1 MRSSTWLTLIA
12 LFFLAS
18 ILLRLGLL
26 FLLAML
32 LLLVVA
38 VSWLWSRYCLAG
50 VTYKRRLPQT
60 RLFLGEEG
68 ALEVEMSN
76 LKPLPLPWLKVED
89 EFPEGVTLLTG
100 RLYAHFLPRRWWLV
114 NLVAV
119 RWYERVRRRYRLQGT
134 ERGVYHFG
142 PARLSSGDIFGFA
155 RQTAETEGVD
165 ELVVYP
171 KVVPVT
177 RLGLPAER
185 PFGEF
190 CSPRR
195 LVEDPLQFM
204 SVRDYA
210 PGDPFRHIHWK
221 ATARTWQLQTRV
233 YEPATTRQLL
243 LFLDV
248 QTMPRVY
255 LGYIP
260 EYLELAVTAAASIAS
275 HTLETG
281 YQVGLYANT
290 AVRMARELIRVPASR
305 DPAQLGNILT
315 ALAQVTYFN
324 HRPIEAVVEREAFGL
339 PFGATI
345 VVVSALQT
353 EGLAPALLD
362 LARSGHPV
370 TLLTIG
376 DGRRKT
382 PLPSPVIP
390 GVRVHPLGGRAEWRE
405 LEKLELD

>member
-12 LFFLAS
+12 LLFLVS

-26 FLLAML
+26 FLLAVL
-32 LLLVVA
+32 LLLVLG
-38 VSWLWSRYCLAG
+38 VSWLWNRYCLAG
-50 VTYKRRLPQT
+50 VTYGRRLLQT

-100 RLYAHFLPRRWWLV
+100 RLHAHYLPRRWWLV

-119 RWYERVRRRYRLQGT
+119 RWYERVRRRYRLQGA

-142 PARLSSGDIFGFA
+142 PARLSSGDIFGLA
-155 RQTAETEGVD
+155 RQMAEMEGVD

-177 RLGLPAER
+177 RLVLPAER

-190 CSPRR
+190 RSPRR

-204 SVRDYA
+204 SVRDYV
-210 PGDPFRHIHWK
+210 PGDPFRHMHWK

-233 YEPATTRQLL
+233 YEPTTTRQLL

-248 QTMPRVY
+248 QTTPRVY

-275 HTLETG
+275 HALETG

-290 AVRMARELIRVPASR
+290 AVRFARDLIRVPPSR
-305 DPAQLGNILT
+305 DPAQLANVLT

-324 HRPIEAVVEREAFGL
+324 HRPIEAILEREAFRL

-345 VVVSALQT
+345 VVISALQT

-362 LARSGHPV
+362 LARTGHPV
-370 TLLTIG
+370 TILTIG
-376 DGRRKT
+376 DER
-382 PLPSPVIP
+382 PSPIIP
-390 GVRVHPLGGRAEWRE
+390 GVRVYPLGGRLEWHE
-405 LEKLELD
+405 FEKLELA